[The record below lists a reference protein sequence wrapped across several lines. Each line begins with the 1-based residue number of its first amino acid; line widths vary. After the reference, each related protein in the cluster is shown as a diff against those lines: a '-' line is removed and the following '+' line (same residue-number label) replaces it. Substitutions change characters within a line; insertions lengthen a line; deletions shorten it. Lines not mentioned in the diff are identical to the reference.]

1 MAQEDWDYEQEG
13 LTPAGAALL
22 TLAVAWAAGPTAAGI
37 AESVGGVG
45 GAAASAGFT
54 SLSTQAAIAL
64 ANNKGD
70 IAKTLDDLA
79 SSDTVRATLTAA
91 LTAGA
96 LEYINTTVMPDVFK
110 NLSIEDAKS
119 LQGRLVNGTFEGT
132 TSALVDTAI
141 NGGSL
146 SDNLEAALLNS
157 SVNAAH
163 GFAASEIKLALN
175 NDILR
180 IISQA
185 AAGCVAGEL
194 KRAECE
200 AGAIGSGVGEL
211 AAEIMLDGRNPTF
224 VDDKELQN
232 IIELSKFIA
241 GVSAA
246 YAGYDV
252 NVAIGAANTTVINNG
267 VKDKALLKL
276 ENARKY
282 LDDKSKQ
289 VLDKFIDA
297 YKKGDIELA
306 KKYKTQLDDA
316 ISDWASSGSYEILG
330 VNPKAA
336 VGAAVFAVGELVI
349 PTNVVDVV
357 PVGKLTK
364 AGKALK
370 LTEHAAS
377 SFQKSSPIIVSGTR
391 AIDKSSKYEEGVR
404 SLYNNATFSQRQY
417 SVIINGVR
425 VNGVADDVTSISG
438 RLTAVEAKYVDD
450 WNKSIRNP
458 LSSIG
463 DKPWAVS
470 EQNKMVEQA
479 RKYSHAFEG
488 GVIYHTNSTEL
499 ASYYSQVFKASGVSN
514 FKFII
519 SPTK

>member
-1 MAQEDWDYEQEG
+1 M
-13 LTPAGAALL
+13 
-22 TLAVAWAAGPTAAGI
+22 
-37 AESVGGVG
+37 
-45 GAAASAGFT
+45 
-54 SLSTQAAIAL
+54 
-64 ANNKGD
+64 
-70 IAKTLDDLA
+70 
-79 SSDTVRATLTAA
+79 
-91 LTAGA
+91 
-96 LEYINTTVMPDVFK
+96 
-110 NLSIEDAKS
+110 
-119 LQGRLVNGTFEGT
+119 
-132 TSALVDTAI
+132 DTAI

-357 PVGKLTK
+357 PVGKLGKATK
-364 AGKALK
+364 ALGAV
-370 LTEHAAS
+370 
-377 SFQKSSPIIVSGTR
+377 SPEIKI
-391 AIDKSSKYEEGVR
+391 IDKIRSTRPTRYAYLTDQQFYLKIQQTMEGQKVSVNSGKTLYLSPDKKDILIIDPNNPLGGTIFPNDRTSSKTNEYI
-404 SLYNNATFSQRQY
+404 RQ
-417 SVIINGVR
+417 
-425 VNGVADDVTSISG
+425 
-438 RLTAVEAKYVDD
+438 
-450 WNKSIRNP
+450 
-458 LSSIG
+458 
-463 DKPWAVS
+463 
-470 EQNKMVEQA
+470 
-479 RKYSHAFEG
+479 
-488 GVIYHTNSTEL
+488 
-499 ASYYSQVFKASGVSN
+499 
-514 FKFII
+514 FII
-519 SPTK
+519 DNGGTKF